1 MSVREIKVQLDT
13 SQLDGRYATYD
24 WVSDIQTTISNNVY
38 TKDEVDNQIFEV
50 LDHIGEVTSGPSLVS
65 RIDDLQQDVS
75 FKCGDIEISIND
87 LYKNLK
93 EVSEQLRE
101 LKEKIEKP
109 KEEGNPFYALIET
122 VYKK

>member
-24 WVSDIQTTISNNVY
+24 WVSDIQADIHNKFY
-38 TKDEVDNQIFEV
+38 TKDEVDNCIFET
-50 LDHIGEVTSGPSLVS
+50 LDYIGVTTSQPSLSS
-65 RIDDLQQDVS
+65 RIDDLQRDVS
-75 FKCGDIEISIND
+75 FKCGDIEISISD

-109 KEEGNPFYALIET
+109 KEDENSFYALIET

>member
-24 WVSDIQTTISNNVY
+24 WVSDIQTDIHNNIY
-38 TKDEVDNQIFEV
+38 TKDEVDKRIFET
-50 LDHIGEVTSGPSLVS
+50 LDYVGVATSGPSLSS
-65 RIDDLQQDVS
+65 RIDDLQRDVS
-75 FKCGDIEISIND
+75 FKCGDIETSISD

-109 KEEGNPFYALIET
+109 KEEENPFYALIEI

>member
-1 MSVREIKVQLDT
+1 MYL
-13 SQLDGRYATYD
+13 
-24 WVSDIQTTISNNVY
+24 
-38 TKDEVDNQIFEV
+38 KDEVDDRIQEAIEYAK
-50 LDHIGEVTSGPSLVS
+50 ITTSGPNLSS
-65 RIDDLQQDVS
+65 RIDELRADVS

-109 KEEGNPFYALIET
+109 KEDENPFYALIET

>member
-1 MSVREIKVQLDT
+1 MSVQKINIQLDT
-13 SQLDGRYATYD
+13 AQFDERYATYD
-24 WVSDIQTTISNNVY
+24 WVSDIQADIYNNIY
-38 TKDEVDNQIFEV
+38 TKDEVDNRILKT
-50 LDHIGEVTSGPSLVS
+50 LDYVGVVTSGPSLSS
-65 RIDDLQQDVS
+65 RIDDFQRDIS
-75 FKCGDIEISIND
+75 FKCGDIEISISD

-109 KEEGNPFYALIET
+109 KEDENPFYALIET